1 MELVTGRKAVDIN
14 RPKGEQCLTEWV
26 HMSGKKSYLQNLVC
40 FNHLSFNISSY
51 IYEQA
56 RPLLEEN
63 SLSKYIDPCLKEC
76 YLEREV
82 EAMLHCALL
91 CLQRDPQS
99 RPTMSQ
105 VNKTSYVLLL

>member
-1 MELVTGRKAVDIN
+1 MPYRMGT
-14 RPKGEQCLTEWV
+14 
-26 HMSGKKSYLQNLVC
+26 HMRRKKSYLQNLLVS
-40 FNHLSFNISSY
+40 NHLSFIVSSY

-63 SLSKYIDPCLKEC
+63 SLSKYIDPLLKEH
-76 YLEREV
+76 YSEREV

-105 VNKTSYVLLL
+105 VNKKDLVLFAVI